1 MIPTDG
7 SPLSEDA
14 VRQGMALAKSLSANT
29 TVITVSRRFHTFVV
43 DPGMIIDTPQEFEQE
58 REAVAAETLGVR
70 GSRGEGLTR

>member
-14 VRQGMALAKSLSANT
+14 VRQGMALEVPQRQYHGDHSVT
-29 TVITVSRRFHTFVV
+29 TIPHVRV

-58 REAVAAETLGVR
+58 REAVAAEILGVR